1 MLVSGAVWD
10 QCLGFGPIRVIMI
23 KFQDCAQHGGG
34 WQEVHGAARGSS
46 TDQGGPR
53 VLNFVLCC
61 SRQLGV
67 AVAEAGRRP
76 MQAAGSSLGPL
87 RGYVQCHRVRVG
99 WLCEGPGLA
108 VTPKLM
114 EALATL

>member
-1 MLVSGAVWD
+1 MRPLTPFPALPSLTQGPRGAGRAPSGLRANTCDYDKVSG
-10 QCLGFGPIRVIMI
+10 LR
-23 KFQDCAQHGGG
+23 
-34 WQEVHGAARGSS
+34 AAWRGLAGSAWSS
-46 TDQGGPR
+46 PGVLNRPGGPR

-67 AVAEAGRRP
+67 AVAEAGHRP

-99 WLCEGPGLA
+99 
-108 VTPKLM
+108 
-114 EALATL
+114 